1 MRLGIISDIH
11 GNLEALTAVLADLDA
26 QAPDAVY
33 CLGDTVGYGP
43 DPEACVRLV
52 RQRGIPSVMGNHEH
66 ALGSEHNKRWFNPMP
81 RKALDITESMLSAG
95 SMAWCHGLPR
105 HRVVDTPDGPCRL
118 VHGFPPR
125 NLHLYL
131 YQVRD
136 RNLHRGFESCHEPVI
151 FVGHTH
157 DLARVTF
164 DGDLA
169 RRHAM
174 NAGETDLESG
184 LRHIVNVGS
193 VGQPRDD
200 YDKSAKYALYDS
212 AVRRVEVRFVPYD
225 AAPTARKIIAAGIPG
240 TYAERLL

>member
-1 MRLGIISDIH
+1 MRLAILSDIH

-26 QAPDAVY
+26 QGPDATY

-43 DPEACVRLV
+43 DPEACVALV
-52 RQRGIPSVMGNHEH
+52 RERGIASVMGNHEH
-66 ALGSEHNKRWFNPMP
+66 AMGSEHNKRWFNPKP
-81 RKALDITESMLSAG
+81 RMALDITESMLSPGAL
-95 SMAWCHGLPR
+95 AWCRSLPR
-105 HRVVDTPDGPCRL
+105 DLVVDTPEGPCRL

-136 RNLHRGFESCHEPVI
+136 RNLRRGFDNCSESVI

-157 DLARVTF
+157 DLSRVTF
-164 DGDLA
+164 DGHDT
-169 RRHAM
+169 RRRS
-174 NAGETDLESG
+174 LSG
-184 LRHIVNVGS
+184 GVTRLDPALRHMVNVGS

-200 YDKSAKYALYDS
+200 IDKSAKYALWDS
-212 AVRRVEVRFVPYD
+212 AAHTVDMRFVPYD
-225 AAPTARKIIAAGIPG
+225 AAPTARKIIAAGIPR